1 MHGLQV
7 TAVLARQILLGKL
20 QLELPLSVSFS
31 GAASQSGNLQINKTT
46 HFYQDINLQHV
57 LHMQHWI
64 CISLTELKHKSTCH
78 NSTCLCSTTDC
89 SICMYVTWDC
99 SITLLHAHL
108 IHRQLP
114 HVLLHPGGG
123 QPWRC
128 PAVPLAH
135 GLRWPLHW
143 GVSAS
148 VHFSQ
153 ANVSV
158 VTTNTCH
165 LSLLIILLL
174 TVRCLVCSPSS
185 WAHVNKTQ
193 TLTLALD
200 YVEWNGL
207 LSSFLWLTSLRSR
220 LHNNWQH
227 LRCEVWVWIYFRTE

>member
-7 TAVLARQILLGKL
+7 TAVLAGQILLGKL
-20 QLELPLSVSFS
+20 QLELPLSVSFP

-123 QPWRC
+123 QPWRR

-135 GLRWPLHW
+135 GLHWPLCCLCKCTL
-143 GVSAS
+143 
-148 VHFSQ
+148 FSGKCLRCH
-153 ANVSV
+153 NKHMSL
-158 VTTNTCH
+158 VTAHYSPSDSQMSC
-165 LSLLIILLL
+165 LL
-174 TVRCLVCSPSS
+174 TIVMSS
-185 WAHVNKTQ
+185 CQ
-193 TLTLALD
+193 
-200 YVEWNGL
+200 
-207 LSSFLWLTSLRSR
+207 
-220 LHNNWQH
+220 
-227 LRCEVWVWIYFRTE
+227 